1 MVLTPVKDVIHFY
14 YCLSVA
20 VKINRKYSAG
30 LTVIHTNIFI
40 LNWLEEARKNKSY
53 RRIVHC
59 EINWL
64 AGHIRSHGPV
74 YKDAEKVIDTIYK
87 TSSLLMSQK
96 NSQRN
101 HD

>member
-1 MVLTPVKDVIHFY
+1 MVLKPVKDVIHFS

-40 LNWLEEARKNKSY
+40 MKWLEEAQKNKSY

-59 EINWL
+59 EITGSQDISDPMARFIKIL
-64 AGHIRSHGPV
+64 R
-74 YKDAEKVIDTIYK
+74 K
-87 TSSLLMSQK
+87 LLIIIIKQA
-96 NSQRN
+96 
-101 HD
+101 HY